1 MEPLAEKALQK
12 VKSLE
17 NKEERRH
24 LLRELIASESSWA
37 CDVLLECLDE
47 TNEKNRELII
57 KTLGQHPNMDVNRLC
72 QKLTALPWFVKSSS
86 LRILGMR
93 KDPHIVSRIE
103 PTLEDPNAD
112 VRIWA
117 AWALGEIGGDAA
129 RLLLA
134 RLAKDSNN
142 FVRSSAEKA
151 LNKASEIR
159 FI

>member
-1 MEPLAEKALQK
+1 METPAENALQK
-12 VKSLE
+12 VKSQE
-17 NKEERRH
+17 NKEERGRI
-24 LLRELIASESSWA
+24 LQELVESEYPWA
-37 CDVLLECLDE
+37 CDVLLECLDDS
-47 TNEKNRELII
+47 NEENRDLII
-57 KTLGQHPNMDVNRLC
+57 KALGQYPDMDMNRLC

-93 KDPHIVSRIE
+93 KDPQMVNRIA
-103 PTLEDPNAD
+103 PILEDPNAD

-117 AWALGEIGGDAA
+117 AWALGEIGGDEA
-129 RLLLA
+129 RSLLA

-151 LNKASEIR
+151 LQKASELR